1 MTLPYTIEQGAGDT
15 VVFLLHGVGGGSNG
29 WVQTLPFLANHGY
42 RAVAWDAPGYG
53 PSKLVAPYTMAEMAR
68 AFISLVKH
76 INAKRS
82 IVLGHSMGGM
92 VAQVALAMDGHG
104 LDGAILFSTSPA
116 FGKPGGDWQQ
126 GFLQSRFKPLDAG
139 AGMAGLAPGLVR
151 GMVGPDATP
160 EAIQTAT
167 QLMSGVP
174 EATYRQAL
182 QAIVDFN
189 QSDNLPHIK
198 LPVLC
203 LAGEFDATASP
214 AVMQKM
220 AERIPG
226 AAYACV
232 EGVGHIGNMERPDVF
247 NAEVLRWLA
256 SHFPV

>member
-1 MTLPYTIEQGAGDT
+1 
-15 VVFLLHGVGGGSNG
+15 
-29 WVQTLPFLANHGY
+29 VQTLPFLANHGY

-53 PSKLVAPYTMAEMAR
+53 QSKLVAPYTMAEVAR
-68 AFISLVKH
+68 AFIGLVGH
-76 INAKRS
+76 INARRS

-92 VAQVALAMDGHG
+92 VAQEALAMESHG

-139 AGMAGLAPGLVR
+139 AGMAGLAPSLVR
-151 GMVGPDATP
+151 GMVAPNATP

-167 QLMSGVP
+167 HLMSGVP
-174 EATYRQAL
+174 EATYRLAL

-189 QSDNLPHIK
+189 QRDNLPNIAM
-198 LPVLC
+198 PVLC

-214 AVMQKM
+214 AVMKKM

-232 EGVGHIGNMERPDVF
+232 EGVGHIGNMERPDAF
-247 NAEVLRWLA
+247 NAEVLRWLGQ
-256 SHFPV
+256 HFPV

>member
-1 MTLPYTIEQGAGDT
+1 MTLPHYIEQGAGDT
-15 VVFLLHGVGGGSNG
+15 AVFLLHGVGGGCAG
-29 WVQTLPFLANHGY
+29 WTNTLPFLSGHGY
-42 RAVAWDAPGYG
+42 RGVAWDAPGYG
-53 PSKLVAPYTMAEMAR
+53 QSASMVPLTMAAMAR
-68 AFISLVKH
+68 AFIALVGH
-76 INAKRS
+76 INARRS

-92 VAQVALAMDGHG
+92 VAQEALAMDRHG

-151 GMVGPDATP
+151 GMVATNATA

-174 EATYRQAL
+174 EATYRLAL

-189 QSDNLPHIK
+189 RRDNLPHIN

-232 EGVGHIGNMERPDVF
+232 EGVGHIGNMERPDAF
-247 NAEVLRWLA
+247 NAEILRWLA
-256 SHFPV
+256 SNFPV